1 MHSSR
6 AGGRARFAA
15 LGAVILLLGFGAVG
29 FPQTSPAPTPAGNQP
44 AGNQSPAS
52 LPTPP
57 PAPAHPF
64 LILIDPAHGGT
75 ESGAVLNPTLLE
87 KDVTLAFARRLR
99 QELGARGIS
108 VQLLREAD
116 GTFSA
121 DQRAAAAN
129 AAHAA
134 LYVAIH
140 ATSQGTGMRIYTA
153 ALALGEDERGPFV
166 SWQEAQSA
174 SLARSRSVQQ
184 QMTASI
190 QKTGFP
196 LRALSA
202 PLRPLNNLLI
212 PALAIEIA
220 PTTGD
225 VSQLASADYQQM
237 VSAAVAN
244 SIASIRGRLESAP

>member
-1 MHSSR
+1 M
-6 AGGRARFAA
+6 A
-15 LGAVILLLGFGAVG
+15 LGTVILLAGFKAALVTQAV
-29 FPQTSPAPTPAGNQP
+29 PAPAQTG
-44 AGNQSPAS
+44 SPAS
-52 LPTPP
+52 ATAPTA
-57 PAPAHPF
+57 PAPLTPHPF
-64 LILIDPAHGGT
+64 LIVIDPGHGGI

-99 QELGARGIS
+99 QELNARGIS
-108 VQLLREAD
+108 VQLVREAD
-116 GTFSA
+116 GAFSA

-129 AAHAA
+129 AARPA
-134 LYVAIH
+134 LYIAIH

-153 ALALGEDERGPFV
+153 ALSSGEDNRGPFV

-174 SLARSRSVQQ
+174 SLARSRAVQQ

-196 LRALSA
+196 LRSLSA
-202 PLRPLNNLLI
+202 SLRPLNNLLI
-212 PALAIEIA
+212 PAVAIEIA
-220 PTTGD
+220 PTTGN

-244 SIASIRGRLESAP
+244 SVASVRGKLESAP

>member
-1 MHSSR
+1 MVLV
-6 AGGRARFAA
+6 F
-15 LGAVILLLGFGAVG
+15 LLVG
-29 FPQTSPAPTPAGNQP
+29 FEAVVFSQTVPTPAP
-44 AGNQSPAS
+44 AGNQSAGSQSPA
-52 LPTPP
+52 TVP
-57 PAPAHPF
+57 PAPAHTF
-64 LILIDPAHGGT
+64 LVVIDPAHGGT
-75 ESGAVLNPTLLE
+75 ESGAVLGPTLLE

-99 QELGARGIS
+99 QELGDRGIS
-108 VQLLREAD
+108 VQLLRDGD

-129 AAHAA
+129 AARAA
-134 LYVAIH
+134 LYIAIH

-153 ALALGEDERGPFV
+153 ALALGEDDRGPFV

-174 SLARSRSVQQ
+174 SLARSRALQQ

-196 LRALSA
+196 LRTLSA

-212 PALAIEIA
+212 PAVAIEIA
-220 PTTGD
+220 PTTGN
-225 VSQLASADYQQM
+225 VSQLGSADYQQM